1 MWFLLPSRALVVGPK
16 SPVISARQF
25 FSSVFCCIAAAAAV
39 AAATAVLP
47 QGSGVVALGGGLLR
61 SLNAAAFQVA
71 SC

>member
-25 FSSVFCCIAAAAAV
+25 FSSVCCCIAAA

>member
-25 FSSVFCCIAAAAAV
+25 FSSVCCCIAAV
-39 AAATAVLP
+39 AAAATPVLP
-47 QGSGVVALGGGLLR
+47 KGSGVVALGGGLLR